1 MANLEILKGKLYSR
15 GKQFTNF
22 RSIDDDTIDFLD
34 TNSQRFRD
42 NFGISIESNQRLDL
56 YIKALTF
63 LGSTQASFLL
73 KSFDERILFLIKT
86 VDPNIEHYRLFLN
99 SELMPISEI
108 ESEEDEEVQ
117 KKKNTIRAM
126 QLNMYRKK
134 VRNAL
139 GFFDG
144 KLLIYEKKYFDKF
157 LKNHE
162 LIGDIRNDFTKE
174 LLTVGNN
181 GTGLEEIS
189 SEDFQRINSKVMEWI
204 SIMGGNATYQ
214 ASAFQLLFQYRLL
227 GVNRWS
233 EKILFFVL
241 AIDSNLDALRIY
253 EEECYWDKAKKR
265 IIDKLGFFNK
275 DLLTIERE
283 IDKNF
288 LHLDIGAEWK
298 FTKKNSD

>member
-1 MANLEILKGKLYSR
+1 MKKT
-15 GKQFTNF
+15 K
-22 RSIDDDTIDFLD
+22 
-34 TNSQRFRD
+34 
-42 NFGISIESNQRLDL
+42 
-56 YIKALTF
+56 
-63 LGSTQASFLL
+63 
-73 KSFDERILFLIKT
+73 KSKKRKILFEQCSLT
-86 VDPNIEHYRLFLN
+86 CIE
-99 SELMPISEI
+99 
-108 ESEEDEEVQ
+108 
-117 KKKNTIRAM
+117 
-126 QLNMYRKK
+126 KK

-181 GTGLEEIS
+181 GTGIEEIS
-189 SEDFQRINSKVMEWI
+189 SEDFQRINLKVMEWI
-204 SIMGGNATYQ
+204 SIMGENATYQ